1 MPTTAHSSHDEML
14 IARLHGDDLAAG
26 ERAAALERVATCRDC
41 AELLS
46 DLAAIS
52 KGLTDLPVPTRS
64 RDFFL
69 SEADAARLRHR
80 RGGLARLLG
89 LGARR
94 SFGGALAALGTAGLL
109 MVGTLSLLTPGVSSS
124 FAALDT
130 TNGQAAAP
138 EVGGP
143 GATAGPVSGGD
154 LGTGGGAVALAS
166 ASPAPS
172 PARAAATAG
181 PSIGTALAVSPPPP
195 SGPLQPPSAN
205 PQAVAGAGTP
215 AGGEQG
221 AAPPGPAPEAPS
233 TPGGLDLRI
242 LALVIS
248 GAGLVAGLLVLAVPS
263 ILRRRAS

>member
-14 IARLHGDDLAAG
+14 IARLYGDDLAAD

-52 KGLTDLPVPTRS
+52 RGMTDLPVPARS

-69 SEADAARLRHR
+69 SEADATRLRHR
-80 RGGLARLLG
+80 RGGLARLFG

-94 SFGGALAALGTAGLL
+94 SFGGALAALGIAGLL
-109 MVGTLSLLTPGVSSS
+109 MVGTLSLLTPGASSS

-130 TNGQAAAP
+130 TNGKVAAP
-138 EVGGP
+138 EVGGA
-143 GATAGPVSGGD
+143 GSTAGPVSGGD
-154 LGTGGGAVALAS
+154 LGTGGGAIALAS

-181 PSIGTALAVSPPPP
+181 SSIGAALTVSPPPS
-195 SGPLQPPSAN
+195 SGPLQVPSAN
-205 PQAVAGAGTP
+205 PQDLAGAGTP
-215 AGGEQG
+215 AGGGQG
-221 AAPPGPAPEAPS
+221 AAPPVPTPGAPS
-233 TPGGLDLRI
+233 APGGLDLRI
-242 LALVIS
+242 LALVVS
-248 GAGLVAGLLVLAVPS
+248 GAGLIAGLLILAVPS